1 MLFSKL
7 NELIRKLNQ
16 DDVYKNF
23 KVEFLSNTMS
33 LASPNRVILGATS
46 LTAEDTTYSAQK
58 TTANIGML
66 LVLKL
71 DDNLATY
78 DDYLTRL
85 VKISS
90 EIFDLFR
97 VRDVDVRVNL
107 SQKLIYIFVGVE
119 AQYISNAW

>member
-7 NELIRKLNQ
+7 NELIQKLGQ

-71 DDNLATY
+71 ENDLTVY
-78 DDYLTRL
+78 DAYLTRL
-85 VKISS
+85 VSIASK
-90 EIFDLFR
+90 IFDLFR
-97 VRDVDVRVNL
+97 VRDVDVRVNT
-107 SQKLIYIFVGVE
+107 SQKLVYIFVGVE

>member
-7 NELIRKLNQ
+7 NELIQKLNQ

-85 VKISS
+85 VKIAS

-97 VRDVDVRVNL
+97 VRDVDVRVNI

>member
-7 NELIRKLNQ
+7 NELIQKLNQ

-78 DDYLTRL
+78 DNYLTRL
-85 VKISS
+85 VKIAS

-97 VRDVDVRVNL
+97 VRDVDVRVNI
-107 SQKLIYIFVGVE
+107 SQKLVYIFVGVE